1 MPPTV
6 SILKPIMLSW
16 HIYFFHLSHMMV
28 NWLDIVERIDH
39 YFEYFLAQ
47 FLFLNLHLRC
57 GGKPIKQMSELFLAK
72 ESNTE
77 SF

>member
-1 MPPTV
+1 
-6 SILKPIMLSW
+6 
-16 HIYFFHLSHMMV
+16 MMV

-47 FLFLNLHLRC
+47 FLFLKLHLRC